1 MLDMWNGQDNRSG
14 KSDMEWIADPS
25 IWAGLVTLVVIELV
39 LGIDNLV
46 FIAILA
52 EKLPPAERNRA
63 RITGLVLA
71 MIMRLLLL
79 ASISWLVTLTRPLFT
94 VHDLSF
100 SARDLIML
108 GGGLFLLFKATVELN
123 ERLEGK
129 DSENPT
135 QRRGAKFWG
144 VVAQIVVLDA
154 VFSLDSV
161 ITAVGM
167 VDHLWVMMAAVII
180 AIGIMVLASKALT
193 RFVNNHPTIVILCLS
208 FLLMIGFSLVADGF
222 GFSIPKG
229 YLYAAIGFSVMIEAL
244 NQLAKFNR
252 RRFLSANQTLRQRTT
267 DAVMRLISGQK
278 EEAELDAQ
286 TASLVADHHDDGLF
300 NPQERRMIERVLNL
314 NQRSVSS
321 IMTSRHDIEHINLS
335 APEPE
340 IRRLLEKNQHTRL
353 VVTEGDDNDAP
364 LGVVHIIDILQQSLQ
379 NVPLSLRP
387 LLRQPLVFPEAL
399 PLLLALEQFRNART
413 HFAFV
418 VDEFGSVE
426 GIVTL
431 SDVMETIAGNLP
443 NEVDEIDARHDIARN
458 PDGSW
463 TANGH
468 MPLEDLVQYV
478 PLPLDEK
485 REYHTI
491 AGLLMEHLQRIPTTG
506 EEVSIDG
513 FTLKTLKVEQHRV
526 QQVLITPPASDEQD
540 LEYEV

>member
-1 MLDMWNGQDNRSG
+1 
-14 KSDMEWIADPS
+14 MEWIADPS

-52 EKLPPAERNRA
+52 EKLPPSQRDRA
-63 RITGLVLA
+63 RVTGLLLA
-71 MIMRLLLL
+71 MVMRLLLL
-79 ASISWLVTLTRPLFT
+79 ASISWLVTLTQPLFSF
-94 VHDLSF
+94 HGLSF

-108 GGGLFLLFKATVELN
+108 FGGLFLLFKATVELN

-135 QRRGAKFWG
+135 QRRGAKFWP

-167 VDHLWVMMAAVII
+167 VDHLAVMMAAVII
-180 AIGIMVLASKALT
+180 AITLMVMASKALT
-193 RFVNNHPTIVILCLS
+193 RFVNSHPTIVILCLS

-222 GFSIPKG
+222 GFHIPKG

-244 NQLAKFNR
+244 NQLAIFNR
-252 RRFLSANQTLRQRTT
+252 RRFLSANQTLRQRTADT
-267 DAVMRLISGQK
+267 VMRLLSGKK
-278 EEAELDAQ
+278 EDAELDAESS
-286 TASLVADHHDDGLF
+286 AMLADHSDGLIF
-300 NPQERRMIERVLNL
+300 DPQERRMIERVLNL
-314 NQRSVSS
+314 NQRTVSS
-321 IMTSRHDIEHINLS
+321 IMTSRHDIEHIDLT
-335 APEPE
+335 APEE
-340 IRRLLEKNQHTRL
+340 HIRALLDKNQHTRV
-353 VVTEGDDNDAP
+353 VVTGGEEEEEL
-364 LGVVHIIDILQQSLQ
+364 LGVVHVIDLLQQQLHGEAL
-379 NVPLSLRP
+379 NLRV
-387 LLRQPLVFPEAL
+387 LVRQPLVFPEGL
-399 PLLLALEQFRNART
+399 PLLSALEQFRNART

-426 GIVTL
+426 GLVTL

-443 NEVDEIDARHDIARN
+443 NEVDEIDARHDIQKNA
-458 PDGSW
+458 DGSW

-491 AGLLMEHLQRIPTTG
+491 AGLLMEYLQRIPQPG
-506 EEVSIDG
+506 EEVQVGDYL
-513 FTLKTLKVEQHRV
+513 LKTLQIENHRV
-526 QQVLITPPASDEQD
+526 QKVQLIPLRDAEELDF
-540 LEYEV
+540 EV

>member
-1 MLDMWNGQDNRSG
+1 
-14 KSDMEWIADPS
+14 MEWIADPS

-52 EKLPPAERNRA
+52 EKLPPAQRDRA
-63 RITGLVLA
+63 RVTGLILA
-71 MIMRLLLL
+71 MFMRLALL
-79 ASISWLVTLTRPLFT
+79 ASISWLVTLTQPLFSFR
-94 VHDLSF
+94 DLSF

-108 GGGLFLLFKATVELN
+108 FGGLFLLFKATVELN

-129 DSENPT
+129 DSDNPS
-135 QRRGAKFWG
+135 QRSGAKFWG

-167 VDHLWVMMAAVII
+167 VDHLPVMMAAVII
-180 AIGIMVLASKALT
+180 AISVMLLASRALT

-222 GFSIPKG
+222 GFHIPKG
-229 YLYAAIGFSVMIEAL
+229 YLYAAIGFSVIIESL
-244 NQLAKFNR
+244 NQLAIFNR

-267 DAVMRLISGQK
+267 ETVMRLLSGKK
-278 EEAELDAQ
+278 EDAELDADA
-286 TASLVADHHDDGLF
+286 ASMLLDHDDTPIF

-321 IMTSRHDIEHINLS
+321 IMTSRHDIEHIDLS
-335 APEPE
+335 APESD
-340 IRRLLEKNQHTRL
+340 IRALLEKNKHTRM
-353 VVTEGDDNDAP
+353 VVTGGENEDEL
-364 LGVVHIIDILQQSLQ
+364 LGVIHVIDLMQQSLRGEA
-379 NVPLSLRP
+379 LDLRV
-387 LLRQPLVFPEAL
+387 LIRQPLVFPEAL
-399 PLLLALEQFRNART
+399 PLLQALEQFRNART

-443 NEVDEIDARHDIARN
+443 NEIEEIDARHDIAKN
-458 PDGSW
+458 ADGSW
-463 TANGH
+463 TVNGH

-478 PLPLDEK
+478 PLPLEER
-485 REYHTI
+485 REYHTV
-491 AGLLMEHLQRIPTTG
+491 AGLLMEHLQRVPQEG
-506 EEVSIDG
+506 EEVVVGDYR
-513 FTLKTLKVEQHRV
+513 LKTLQIDSHRV
-526 QQVLITPPASDEQD
+526 QKVQIISPVEDAPD
-540 LEYEV
+540 YEV